1 MGSMQ
6 DSRSLIP
13 SATGNSS
20 TTTPASS
27 RTSATTAS
35 GTGVGR
41 ISGGSTMRWSRRS
54 RTGSANHERLF
65 AAVEEAYAALEES
78 DGAVLDRLGAVAGRL
93 REAAEIDSRL
103 GDVRETLDTA
113 LVHLS
118 EAARGLRDYRGSI
131 EFDPERLEQ
140 IEARLH
146 EIGRLKRKYGGSVK
160 DLLAHLEAVREELL
174 RLDRSVARREEIER
188 TRQDDLEDLLGRAAR
203 LTASRRKSAASL
215 EQGIRGELA
224 ELGMPKAAFSV
235 QVTAG
240 AGEDALGPFGFDAV
254 EFLISPNP
262 GEPLKP
268 LHKIASGGEL
278 ARVMLAIRT
287 ILAAADQT
295 PTVIFD
301 EVDAGIGGSMGDV
314 VGRKLL
320 ASSQEHQVL
329 CVTHLPQIACY
340 GDQHLMVEKRTSR
353 DRTDTVLHVLSPESR
368 RHEVARMLGP
378 SRTTTALD
386 HASELLESAQRLKK
400 RLKPARA

>member
-1 MGSMQ
+1 MRRADRLFQIVQHLRG
-6 DSRSLIP
+6 RRL
-13 SATGNSS
+13 
-20 TTTPASS
+20 
-27 RTSATTAS
+27 TTAAQLAGWLRVSERTVYRDIRDLSIS
-35 GTGVGR
+35 GVPVEGAAGVGYR
-41 ISGGSTMRWSRRS
+41 LKPGFDFPPIMLTMD
-54 RTGSANHERLF
+54 E
-65 AAVEEAYAALEES
+65 VEAL
-78 DGAVLDRLGAVAGRL
+78 VAGARM
-93 REAAEIDSRL
+93 
-103 GDVRETLDTA
+103 VETWGGTA
-113 LVHLS
+113 LGSH
-118 EAARGLRDYRGSI
+118 ARSAI
-131 EFDPERLEQ
+131 AK
-140 IEARLH
+140 IA
-146 EIGRLKRKYGGSVK
+146 
-160 DLLAHLEAVREELL
+160 LALPA
-174 RLDRSVARREEIER
+174 ARREEIER
-188 TRQDDLEDLLGRAAR
+188 TRRAVVEDLLGRAAH

-215 EQGIRGELA
+215 ERGIRGELA

-268 LHKIASGGEL
+268 LQKIASGGEL

-320 ASSQEHQVL
+320 ASSQGHQVL

-340 GDQHLMVEKRTSR
+340 GDQHLMVEKRTSQS
-353 DRTDTVLHVLSPESR
+353 RTDTVLHILSPEDR
-368 RHEVARMLGP
+368 RHDVARMLGP

-400 RLKPARA
+400 RLKPAKA